1 MGVKGMDK
9 RIARRAALVFFV
21 AAAAYFFFILL
32 KLGNPLGTLFF
43 RGRKEA
49 PEYVF
54 SYADNQPE
62 DYPTVQGAR
71 KFAELVQEK
80 TSGRIR
86 INVFAG
92 GEMGSENEV
101 VEQLQY
107 GGIDFARS
115 SVMMLTEI
123 KPKFNVLQLPYLYRD
138 EKHMW
143 KVLDGVIGEEFKEE
157 LEGSGLVALSWYDAG
172 ARHFYNSTGPIKCV
186 EDMKKMRIRVAN
198 SDMMS
203 AMVEALGAR
212 AVPMAYSEV
221 YAALETSTIDGAE
234 NNWPSYETMR
244 HYEVAK
250 YITLD
255 AHSRIPEMQLAS
267 QATWEKLSE
276 ADREVITACAE
287 ESARYE
293 RRLWEIRE
301 QNDRERLTKAGCVIT
316 ELSSSEQVRFRA
328 AVMSV
333 YQMYCSEYIDVV
345 NRIAQIR

>member
-1 MGVKGMDK
+1 MDK
-9 RIARRAALVFFV
+9 QIAKRAALIVFTV
-21 AAAAYFFFILL
+21 AAACFFIILL
-32 KLGNPLGTLFF
+32 KAGNPGKALFLG
-43 RGRKEA
+43 GRKEA
-49 PEYVF
+49 PEYVL

-80 TSGRIR
+80 TSGRIK

-107 GGIDFARS
+107 GGIDFARV
-115 SVMMLTEI
+115 SVMILAEI

-143 KVLDGVIGEEFKEE
+143 KVLDGEIGEEFKEDLKE
-157 LEGSGLVALSWYDAG
+157 SDLVALSWYDAG
-172 ARHFYNSTGPIKCV
+172 ARHFYNSSRPIKCV

-234 NNWPSYETMR
+234 NNWPSYETMG

-255 AHSRIPEMQLAS
+255 AHTRIPEMQVAS
-267 QATWEKLSE
+267 QATWEKLSD
-276 ADREVITACAE
+276 ADRKVITACAE

-293 RRLWEIRE
+293 RKLWEIRE
-301 QNDRERLTKAGCVIT
+301 ENVRQRLIKAGCIVT

-328 AVMSV
+328 AVMTV

>member
-1 MGVKGMDK
+1 MDK
-9 RIARRAALVFFV
+9 RIAKWAALIFFAM
-21 AAAAYFFFILL
+21 AAACIFFILL
-32 KLGNPLGTLFF
+32 KSGNLGKAFF
-43 RGRKEA
+43 LRGRKES

-80 TSGRIR
+80 TSGRIK

-107 GGIDFARS
+107 GGIDFARA
-115 SVMMLTEI
+115 SVMILAEI

-143 KVLDGVIGEEFKEE
+143 KVLDGEIGEEFKDE
-157 LEGSGLVALSWYDAG
+157 LGGSGLVALSWYDAG
-172 ARHFYNSTGPIKCV
+172 ARHFYNSSHPIKCV
-186 EDMKKMRIRVAN
+186 EDLKKMRIRVAN

-221 YAALETSTIDGAE
+221 YAALETSSIDGAE
-234 NNWPSYETMR
+234 NNWPSYESMG

-255 AHSRIPEMQLAS
+255 AHTRIPEMQLAS
-267 QATWEKLSE
+267 QATWEKLSDS
-276 ADREVITACAE
+276 DREIITACAE

-293 RRLWEIRE
+293 RQLWEIRE
-301 QNDRERLTKAGCVIT
+301 QKVREQLIKAGCIVT
-316 ELSSSEQVRFRA
+316 ELSPTEQVRFRA
-328 AVMSV
+328 AVMTV
-333 YQMYCSEYIDVV
+333 YQMFCSKYIDVV

>member
-1 MGVKGMDK
+1 MDK
-9 RIARRAALVFFV
+9 RIAKRAALLFFAI
-21 AAAAYFFFILL
+21 AAACIFFILL
-32 KLGNPLGTLFF
+32 RSGNPGKAFF
-43 RGRKEA
+43 LSSRKEA

-80 TSGRIR
+80 TSGRIK

-107 GGIDFARS
+107 GGIDFARA
-115 SVMMLTEI
+115 SVMILAEI

-143 KVLDGVIGEEFKEE
+143 KVLDGEIGEEFKDE
-157 LEGSGLVALSWYDAG
+157 LGGSGLVALSWYDAG
-172 ARHFYNSTGPIKCV
+172 ARHFYNSSHPIKCV
-186 EDMKKMRIRVAN
+186 EDLKKMRIRVAN

-212 AVPMAYSEV
+212 PVPMAYSEV
-221 YAALETSTIDGAE
+221 YAALETSSIDGAE
-234 NNWPSYETMR
+234 NNWPSYESMG

-255 AHSRIPEMQLAS
+255 AHARIPEMQLAS

-276 ADREVITACAE
+276 ADREIITACAE

-293 RRLWEIRE
+293 RQLWEIRE
-301 QNDRERLTKAGCVIT
+301 QKVREQLIEAGCIVT
-316 ELSSSEQVRFRA
+316 ELSPTEQVRFRA
-328 AVMSV
+328 AVMTV
-333 YQMYCSEYIDVV
+333 YQMFCSKYIDVV

>member
-1 MGVKGMDK
+1 MDK
-9 RIARRAALVFFV
+9 RIAKRAAFIFFAV
-21 AAAAYFFFILL
+21 AAACIFFIFL
-32 KLGNPLGTLFF
+32 KSGNPGKGFF
-43 RGRKEA
+43 LRGRKEA

-80 TSGRIR
+80 TSGRIK

-107 GGIDFARS
+107 GGIDFARA
-115 SVMMLTEI
+115 SVMILAEI

-143 KVLDGVIGEEFKEE
+143 KVLDGEIGEEFKDE
-157 LEGSGLVALSWYDAG
+157 LGESGLVALSWYDAG
-172 ARHFYNSTGPIKCV
+172 ARHFYNSSHPIKCV
-186 EDMKKMRIRVAN
+186 EDLKKMRIRVAN

-221 YAALETSTIDGAE
+221 YAALETSSIDGAE
-234 NNWPSYETMR
+234 NNWPSYESMG

-255 AHSRIPEMQLAS
+255 AHARIPEMQLAS
-267 QATWEKLSE
+267 QATWEKLSDS
-276 ADREVITACAE
+276 DREIIMACAE

-293 RRLWEIRE
+293 RQLWEIRE
-301 QNDRERLTKAGCVIT
+301 QKVREQLIKAGCIVT
-316 ELSSSEQVRFRA
+316 ELSPSEQVRFRA
-328 AVMSV
+328 AVMTV
-333 YQMYCSEYIDVV
+333 YQMFCSQYIDVV

>member
-1 MGVKGMDK
+1 MNKQIVK
-9 RIARRAALVFFV
+9 RVAWFFF
-21 AAAAYFFFILL
+21 AAAAACFFFALL
-32 KLGNPLGTLFF
+32 KLGNQGNALLMGS
-43 RGRKEA
+43 RKEA

-92 GEMGSENEV
+92 GEMGNENEV

-107 GGIDFARS
+107 GGIDFARA
-115 SVMMLTEI
+115 SVMMLTDI

-138 EKHMW
+138 ETHMW
-143 KVLDGVIGEEFKEE
+143 KVLDGEIGEEFKTE
-157 LEGSGLVALSWYDAG
+157 LKGSGLVALSWYDAG
-172 ARHFYNSTGPIKCV
+172 ARHFYNSSGPIERM
-186 EDMKKMRIRVAN
+186 EDMKKMHIRVAN

-212 AVPMAYSEV
+212 AVPMPYSEV
-221 YAALETSTIDGAE
+221 YAALETKSIDGAE

-276 ADREVITACAE
+276 ADREIISACAE

-301 QNDRERLTKAGCVIT
+301 QSDRERLIKAGCVVT
-316 ELSSSEQVRFRA
+316 ELSGKEQVRFRA
-328 AVMSV
+328 AAMTV
-333 YQMYCSEYIDVV
+333 YQMYCIEYIDVV
-345 NRIAQIR
+345 NRISQIR

>member
-1 MGVKGMDK
+1 MDK
-9 RIARRAALVFFV
+9 RIVKGAVWALFV
-21 AAAAYFFFILL
+21 MAAAYLFFSIL
-32 KLGNPLGTLFF
+32 KLGKPGGALFLA
-43 RGRKEA
+43 GRKEA
-49 PEYVF
+49 PEYVL

-62 DYPTVQGAR
+62 DYPTVLGAR
-71 KFAELVQEK
+71 KFAELVYQR
-80 TSGRIR
+80 TDGRIK

-107 GGIDFARS
+107 GGIDFARA
-115 SVMMLTEI
+115 SVMMLAEI
-123 KPKFNVLQLPYLYRD
+123 NPKFNVLQLPYLYRD
-138 EKHMW
+138 ETLMW
-143 KVLDGVIGEEFKEE
+143 QVLDGEIGEEFKKE
-157 LEGSGLVALSWYDAG
+157 LGGSGLVALSWYDAG
-172 ARHFYNSTGPIKCV
+172 ARHFYNSSGPIERV
-186 EDMKKMRIRVAN
+186 EDLKKMRIRVAK
-198 SDMMS
+198 SDMMA

-221 YAALETSTIDGAE
+221 YAALETSSIDGAE
-234 NNWPSYETMR
+234 NNWPSYETMK

-276 ADREVITACAE
+276 TDREIMAACAE

-293 RRLWEIRE
+293 RQLWEARE
-301 QNDRERLTKAGCVIT
+301 QSVRDRLTKAGCVVT
-316 ELSSSEQVRFRA
+316 ELSPSEQVRFRA
-328 AVMSV
+328 AVMKV

-345 NRIAQIR
+345 NRIAQVR